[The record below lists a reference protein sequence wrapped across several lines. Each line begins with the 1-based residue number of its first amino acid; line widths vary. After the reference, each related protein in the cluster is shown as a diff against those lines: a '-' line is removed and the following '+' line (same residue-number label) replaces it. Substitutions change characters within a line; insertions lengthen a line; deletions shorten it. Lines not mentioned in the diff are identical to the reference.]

1 MKENVAL
8 RVLSEIMQ
16 WDNDRA
22 RSEFAW
28 LSLMSRMKYD
38 GYRDFLAGVRF
49 TESLADWLQQFA
61 PDEREIAYQFVRK
74 HLVYFGPAEMQ
85 HLVELAYSEH
95 IRRRLVTAVAE
106 RAAIPTYLV
115 WAQQNGVAR
124 YHALLRRTLFLGL
137 SDGARMDTFR
147 RLNVGIISNEQIVVA
162 TEVNPEKWESLLRK
176 LRDDTSD
183 PNAQFEF
190 LFLID
195 DFVGSGKTLLREA
208 TSGWDGKLVKFWK
221 QIQPVRQ
228 THFCSSLVVCVH
240 HYVSTNEASRIIIER
255 RDAAA
260 ATLGNGWFTKEEV
273 EFSFGTIL
281 PSDLPID
288 EARFS
293 DFMKLVKTYYDEAI
307 QTQHT
312 NVGGTGDVRL
322 GFAGCALPLVL
333 EHNTPNNSI
342 ALLWADTA
350 GANNQHAMRPLF
362 RRRQR
367 HV

>member
-22 RSEFAW
+22 RREFAW

-49 TESLADWLQQFA
+49 TESLADWLQQFGA
-61 PDEREIAYQFVRK
+61 DEREIAYQFIRK

-85 HLVELAYSEH
+85 HLVELAYPEH
-95 IRRRLVTAVAE
+95 VRRRLVTAVAQ
-106 RAAIPTYLV
+106 RAEIPRYLV
-115 WAQQNGVAR
+115 WAHENGVVR
-124 YHALLRRTLFLGL
+124 YQALLRRTLFLGL

-147 RLNVGIISNEQIVVA
+147 RVNVGIISNEQIVVA
-162 TEVNPEKWESLLRK
+162 TEVNPGKWESLIKK
-176 LRDDTSD
+176 LREDTGD
-183 PNAQFEF
+183 PKAQFEF
-190 LFLID
+190 LFLMD

-208 TSGWDGKLVKFWK
+208 PPTWEGKLIKFWK

-228 THFCSSLVVCVH
+228 THFSSTLVVCVH
-240 HYVSTNEASRIIIER
+240 HYVSTNEASRIMVER

-260 ATLGNGWFTKEEV
+260 AALGDGWFKREEI
-273 EFSFGTIL
+273 EFSFGTVL
-281 PSDLPID
+281 PPDLPID
-288 EARFS
+288 EARFGE
-293 DFMKLVKTYYDEAI
+293 FMKLVKKYYDEAV

-312 NVGGTGDVRL
+312 NVGGTDDVRL
-322 GFAGCALPLVL
+322 GFGGCALPLVL
-333 EHNTPNNSI
+333 EHNTPNNSV
-342 ALLWADTA
+342 ALLWADTV